1 MVYGLQCSAKGLFRK
16 YEKNEKKMGYS
27 YVPCASAAQLMDGMM
42 VMVMVIRI
50 LSFCCLYFV
59 VSFFLKINA
68 ALLSE

>member
-1 MVYGLQCSAKGLFRK
+1 
-16 YEKNEKKMGYS
+16 MGYS